1 MRPALTFI
9 AGVLLIW
16 AVANGRA
23 AKLWEAVTGVP
34 TGAGA
39 ATGSGGGTGSP
50 ARPPDPSTG
59 TGGGVGHSGD
69 PSHNG

>member
-23 AKLWEAVTGVP
+23 AKLWEAVTGVA
-34 TGAGA
+34 TGAG
-39 ATGSGGGTGSP
+39 GGGGTGSP